1 MTDGLLTFHDL
12 ISPWAPR
19 PGLYQLR
26 VLERQLRRRLAA
38 LDARVDGLL
47 QLDGIPTIRQVA
59 DVDVLCA
66 AIAETHELLDEVRT
80 AATTHAEGRRRRRQ
94 SPRRWA

>member
-1 MTDGLLTFHDL
+1 MTDGLLTYRHL
-12 ISPWAPR
+12 VSPWAPR

-26 VLERQLRRRLAA
+26 VLERELRRRLAG
-38 LDARVDGLL
+38 LDERVDLLL
-47 QLDGIPTIRQVA
+47 QFEGIPSARQVA

-66 AIAETHELLDEVRT
+66 AIAETQELLDEVKRE
-80 AATTHAEGRRRRRQ
+80 ADGHVEGRRRRRN